1 MSYMFK
7 GCTAINKIYLREL
20 NTSNVTDMRG
30 MFFEC
35 WNLNELYIDSFDTSN
50 VTNMNYM
57 FYNSGN
63 ISATLTIKGVNKSY
77 SNMLYNAADST
88 DAQIVLNYT
97 SQTLSLVNSMV
108 ASKSEKSNV
117 IKGTQQEYSI
127 YD

>member
-1 MSYMFK
+1 MSGMFEQVWTLK
-7 GCTAINKIYLREL
+7 EL
-20 NTSNVTDMRG
+20 NIEN
-30 MFFEC
+30 
-35 WNLNELYIDSFDTSN
+35 FDTSN

-57 FYNSGN
+57 FYNSSN
-63 ISATLTIKGVNKSY
+63 INATLTIKGVNKSY